1 VTERP
6 HAGLAL
12 SGITVLDLGQAYMG
26 PYCGLLLQRLGAEVV
41 KVEPLGG
48 ELYRRPSAR
57 KGTEAIQFGL
67 INAGKGSISI
77 DLKTQQGNDL
87 FIALAKTVDVVIQNF
102 APATFDRLIGVD
114 TLLAANPRLILAS
127 GTGYGSSGPYAGL
140 RAMDLTIQAISGAMA
155 TTGFS
160 DGPPVRTGPSV
171 VDFLGGAHLAAAV
184 LGALVQRGVT
194 GRGQHVEVA
203 LYDAILPSLTSNI
216 AAHFDSDGQLPDRTG
231 NRHGGMAVS
240 PYNAYPTAQGWV
252 TILCLHDRHWETL
265 CRVMGREELAT
276 EPSFATNPRRVLHMN
291 DVDAVVSS
299 WTATRTTAQAVA
311 ELEAVNVPCAPVK
324 SLREVISDPNVAQR
338 GLLRHHVTDDREW
351 WTLASPLRLQDS
363 PSPAENVPPRLGQDT
378 DHLLSERLGMSH
390 EAIAALESAGII
402 MRDTKSEVGTA
413 SVH

>member
-1 VTERP
+1 MTKRP

-26 PYCGLLLQRLGAEVV
+26 PYCGLLLQRLGADVI

-57 KGTEAIQFGL
+57 KGTQAIQFGL
-67 INAGKGSISI
+67 INAGKGSIAI
-77 DLKTQQGNDL
+77 DLKTKQGKDL
-87 FIALAKTVDVVIQNF
+87 FIELAKTVDVVIQNF
-102 APATFDRLIGVD
+102 APDTFNRLINID
-114 TLLAANPRLILAS
+114 MLLAANPRLILAS

-140 RAMDLTIQAISGAMA
+140 RAMDLTIQAISGSMA
-155 TTGFS
+155 TTGFP
-160 DGPPVRTGPSV
+160 DGPPVRTGPAV

-203 LYDAILPSLTSNI
+203 LYDAIFPSLTSNI
-216 AAHFDSDGQLPDRTG
+216 AAHFDSDGEIPDRTG

-240 PYNAYPTAQGWV
+240 PYNAYPTADGWV
-252 TILCLHDRHWETL
+252 AILCLHDRHWETL

-276 EPSFATNPRRVLHMN
+276 EPSFATNPARVLRMN
-291 DVDAVVSS
+291 DVDTVVSS
-299 WTATRTTAQAVA
+299 WTATRTAAHAVA

-324 SLREVISDPNVAQR
+324 SLRDVINDPNVAQR
-338 GLLRHHVTDDREW
+338 GLLQQHIAGDQEW
-351 WTLASPLRLQDS
+351 WTLASPLRLEDS

-378 DHLLSERLGMSH
+378 DQLLSERLGMSH
-390 EAIAALESAGII
+390 DAITALESAGII
-402 MRDTKSEVGTA
+402 MRATKSEVGAA
-413 SVH
+413 SVR